1 MKKIFIFG
9 ILIVAILLVLVV
21 IFSYSTPI
29 TPTSQSDNSVS
40 VWDAETASFKKY
52 SSYEESERVWD
63 EKIEKD
69 REEYNKAIRGTVVEQ
84 IQNASIPSYTDENQL
99 TQLQQGEIL
108 IKEPA
113 SEEFPNGISLWAAN
127 LEKNKNSFVVGDFNK
142 DGLNDVAHI
151 IGYTGFGSGY
161 FYQLTIFINDHE
173 KLKYLT
179 QKELGDRVVIKSV
192 KYNLGLFIVDMI
204 TQGEGDD
211 FMGYCCPNIPMTI
224 KFKLENS
231 QLVEL

>member
-9 ILIVAILLVLVV
+9 ILIMTITLVFVV

-29 TPTSQSDNSVS
+29 APTPKIDNSVS

-52 SSYEESERVWD
+52 SSYEESERVWN
-63 EKIEKD
+63 EKIGKD
-69 REEYNKAIRGTVVEQ
+69 RKEHIKATKGTIVEQ
-84 IQNASIPSYTDENQL
+84 IQNIAIPSYLDEKQL

-113 SEEFPNGISLWAAN
+113 SEEFPEGISLWAAN
-127 LEKNKNSFVVGDFNK
+127 SEKNKNSFVVGDFNK
-142 DGLNDVAHI
+142 DGSDDVAHI

-161 FYQLTIFINDHE
+161 FYQLTIFINYRG

-179 QKELGDRVVIKSV
+179 QKELGDRVVIKNI
-192 KYNLGLFIVDMI
+192 KYN
-204 TQGEGDD
+204 
-211 FMGYCCPNIPMTI
+211 
-224 KFKLENS
+224 S
-231 QLVEL
+231 